1 MFLWL
6 SMAFCRAASGETD
19 TAVARFLENDF
30 SKMTSR
36 SPDSIHV
43 RRLLASMERC
53 IDDRSD
59 SALYYADEA
68 ILLAVRSGLASGVS
82 TALQGKYRHFV
93 SREDYEPACQCIIYA
108 IRIEEKLN
116 RKERLAELNDQLG
129 TLYYYQEVFNKS
141 LEYLS
146 LSLDMYRRL
155 GNRKGEARVLS
166 HLGSLYVSREYCEK
180 RTPEEY
186 KNDHHIALD
195 NFQKALA
202 IYNALGLRDSEAYT
216 WMNIGNVYRRLDLAG
231 DALSYLQKALDY
243 FRQGDDIRSRVQAMR
258 TLGNNYVQLKRYK
271 DAIHLF
277 REAQKTM
284 QSENMKEGLQYLY
297 EDMAEA
303 YDFLGEYKNARD
315 CYIQYMVIR
324 DSVYNYEKSKLII
337 EMETKY
343 QTEKKQ
349 NEIERLHLI
358 GKQRN
363 QIILIVSLLLV
374 MVLLLAYFYSRNL
387 ANKKII
393 AEQNLKI
400 REKQLQELEK
410 ERQILAARSVLQG
423 EEAERHRFAREL
435 HDGLGGMLTGIKL
448 NLSSMKENSIITS
461 ENLAHFNHALVLLDT
476 SISEMRRVAQNLM
489 PETLM
494 HYGLQTALHDF
505 AEQVQSGGKPE
516 IRFVC
521 FGNPQRYSEEL
532 EIAVYRITQELL
544 TNALKH
550 SKAESIEVQLFTEA
564 DRISVQV
571 IDNGA
576 GFDIAQVQEHSQGKG
591 LKNIGDRVAML
602 NGRFDILSE
611 PGKGT
616 EITLEFHIG

>member
-1 MFLWL
+1 
-6 SMAFCRAASGETD
+6 
-19 TAVARFLENDF
+19 
-30 SKMTSR
+30 
-36 SPDSIHV
+36 
-43 RRLLASMERC
+43 
-53 IDDRSD
+53 
-59 SALYYADEA
+59 
-68 ILLAVRSGLASGVS
+68 
-82 TALQGKYRHFV
+82 
-93 SREDYEPACQCIIYA
+93 
-108 IRIEEKLN
+108 
-116 RKERLAELNDQLG
+116 
-129 TLYYYQEVFNKS
+129 
-141 LEYLS
+141 
-146 LSLDMYRRL
+146 
-155 GNRKGEARVLS
+155 
-166 HLGSLYVSREYCEK
+166 
-180 RTPEEY
+180 
-186 KNDHHIALD
+186 
-195 NFQKALA
+195 
-202 IYNALGLRDSEAYT
+202 
-216 WMNIGNVYRRLDLAG
+216 
-231 DALSYLQKALDY
+231 
-243 FRQGDDIRSRVQAMR
+243 
-258 TLGNNYVQLKRYK
+258 
-271 DAIHLF
+271 
-277 REAQKTM
+277 
-284 QSENMKEGLQYLY
+284 
-297 EDMAEA
+297 MAEA
-303 YDFLGEYKNARD
+303 YDYAGDYKNARD

-349 NEIERLHLI
+349 HEIERLQLI

-363 QIILIVSLLLV
+363 QILLIVSLLLG
-374 MVLLLAYFYSRNL
+374 MVLLLAYFYARNL

-505 AEQVQSGGKPE
+505 AEQVQSGEKPE

-521 FGNPQRYSEEL
+521 FGTPQRYSEEL
-532 EIAVYRITQELL
+532 EIAVYRITQELV

-550 SKAESIEVQLFTEA
+550 SKAESVEVQLFTEA

-576 GFDIAQVQEHSQGKG
+576 GFDIAQVQEYSQGKG
-591 LKNIGDRVAML
+591 LKNISDRVAMF

-616 EITLEFHIG
+616 ESTLEFHIG